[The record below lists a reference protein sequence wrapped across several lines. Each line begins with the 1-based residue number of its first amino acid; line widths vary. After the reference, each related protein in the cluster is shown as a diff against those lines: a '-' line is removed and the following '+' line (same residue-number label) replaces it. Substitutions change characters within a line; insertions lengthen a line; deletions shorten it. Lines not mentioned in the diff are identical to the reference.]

1 MSNHVWIQIKKF
13 GLKKMTKPKNKA
25 KQNKIRNNP
34 LQVLSTSK
42 IKEI

>member
-1 MSNHVWIQIKKF
+1 MAKQKS
-13 GLKKMTKPKNKA
+13 KA